1 MHFSGETSRKNL
13 FTVIKSVLLMFVARS
28 RQKFFFEFED
38 HFAGFTVFF
47 CSAYSCIECCVPK
60 RGAYIAWFNRWQQIR
75 NDLN

>member
-38 HFAGFTVFF
+38 RFAGFTVFF
-47 CSAYSCIECCVPK
+47 VLHIHVSSVAYPNEALTLLGSTGDSRSGMI
-60 RGAYIAWFNRWQQIR
+60 
-75 NDLN
+75 